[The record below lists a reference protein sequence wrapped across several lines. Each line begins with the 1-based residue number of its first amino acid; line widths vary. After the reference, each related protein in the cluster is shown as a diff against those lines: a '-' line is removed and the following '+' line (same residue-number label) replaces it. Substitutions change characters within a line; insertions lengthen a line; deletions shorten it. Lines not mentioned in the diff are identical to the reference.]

1 LAPAFASPYKTT
13 LASGKLLA
21 IVFLTVTEGEHEV
34 NSPILLIVV
43 TVLYFLEAIRLAY
56 IGQSGLG
63 LTFFGYTI
71 ANFGLIWAVM
81 ENTK

>member
-1 LAPAFASPYKTT
+1 M
-13 LASGKLLA
+13 
-21 IVFLTVTEGEHEV
+21 
-34 NSPILLIVV
+34 NSPILLIIV
-43 TVLYFLEAIRLAY
+43 TALYFIEAIRLAY
-56 IGQSGLG
+56 IGQSGLW